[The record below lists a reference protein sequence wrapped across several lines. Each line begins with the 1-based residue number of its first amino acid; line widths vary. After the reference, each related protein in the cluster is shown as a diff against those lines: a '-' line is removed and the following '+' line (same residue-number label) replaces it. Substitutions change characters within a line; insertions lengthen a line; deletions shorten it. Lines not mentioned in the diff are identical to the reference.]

1 MLDME
6 CFTFLHRALESEIS
20 PIIVFA
26 TNRGRTKIRLVAKT
40 QIHIISTIINRN
52 SDEVSFYGIPADLID
67 RLLIVPTKL
76 YSVEEMSMVNSIL
89 KT

>member
-1 MLDME
+1 MLDLE

-26 TNRGRTKIRLVAKT
+26 TNRGRTKIR
-40 QIHIISTIINRN
+40 N
-52 SDEVSFYGIPADLID
+52 SDEIGFYGIPSDLID

-76 YSVEEMSMVNSIL
+76 YSIDEISLVNL
-89 KT
+89 FFYVKRT